1 MHLYNRFLF
10 GALFFACFYCSC
22 SKHRDQQTLDQI
34 FGVQYT
40 ANVQD
45 TAQNDAIFKQLDA
58 WLRQIEVDLSSSE
71 FNYAEVRS
79 GDQTGFIVAL
89 QATHAAYPSSE
100 PFVFKGTP
108 IYKWGKQLYSTELG
122 DKVLISTFPTALQE
136 VIRVGAVEISEL
148 SHLNVDQWLEY
159 WINETIREPN
169 LNSSQILRMDGSFQY
184 EMEYDPTF
192 GPVSE
197 TFQNNC
203 IEILTPEDSYLF
215 RSLPLEAGASARVDQ
230 CWAWSGSSIMIIID
244 QFNGAVD
251 MSQGAPELIEE
262 VYGMV
267 DIYQMATDWKWFLS
281 GETYLPLQNAFY
293 MEWEDVLVISDD
305 FTVLER
311 KLSQLILNEVTVE
324 VPRVS
329 SVGEF
334 YATHLRQLS
343 SKYWKLPSSIWEKL
357 PEKGIWSFNRD
368 STLHIKLNQSDA
380 LITPELIQGDIGDQ
394 VDRVYAFFDI
404 NGQQKFMVQDSLN
417 RIYGIDKRGGKL
429 WIIPAKQ
436 AIKSCRI
443 FDQTAVINFGGF
455 LDLLDLQTGQFL
467 NSPIYIPNQD
477 SLAWGLVEYFD
488 RPILEQRI
496 WYQKSKRDSIRI
508 FDLAQDYAW
517 SIPSLK
523 QNDCG
528 ERIFIPLDTS
538 DVMFEY
544 CAGALHARNL
554 QGGNLFD
561 PIPMEPLQPITIFTE
576 SNGSL
581 RFVVPEQ
588 NGKVKVFNRNG
599 NHFGLMILEGM
610 KNFLLEN
617 MNDGPRLEYI
627 GYSDDVIQVSGYLGN
642 TFKVL
647 HRYKHNAKIL
657 DLKYAASPRGKYLSV
672 VELNK
677 VTILDEQLNK
687 VAAFDVPSNEY
698 LDFYFDEFNSA
709 LVLVL
714 IDGSRILNFILE
726 EL

>member
-1 MHLYNRFLF
+1 MYLFNRFLF
-10 GALFFACFYCSC
+10 GALFLAFLCCSC
-22 SKHRDQQTLDQI
+22 SKHQERQTLDQI

-40 ANVQD
+40 ATVND
-45 TAQNDAIFKQLDA
+45 TTQNEAIFNQLGA
-58 WLRQIEVDLSSSE
+58 WLQQIEVDLISSE
-71 FNYAEVRS
+71 LNYTEVRS
-79 GDQTGFIVAL
+79 GDQIGFIFAL
-89 QATHAAYPSSE
+89 YATHTGYPSSE

-136 VIRVGAVEISEL
+136 VIRVGSVEISEL
-148 SHLNVDQWLEY
+148 SHLNIDQWLEY
-159 WINETIREPN
+159 WINETIRETN
-169 LNSSQILRMDGSFQY
+169 LNSGQILQLDGSFQY

-203 IEILTPEDSYLF
+203 LEILNPEDSYLF
-215 RSLPLEAGASARVDQ
+215 RSLPEEAGASAWVDQ
-230 CWAWSGSSIMIIID
+230 CWAWSGSSMMIIMDQSNGSID
-244 QFNGAVD
+244 MRKVTT
-251 MSQGAPELIEE
+251 ELVEE

-267 DIYQMATDWKWFLS
+267 DIYQMTTDWKWFLS
-281 GETYLPLQNAFY
+281 GETYLPLQSPFY
-293 MEWEDVLVISDD
+293 MEWEDLLVISDD

-334 YATHLRQLS
+334 YAAHLRQLC
-343 SKYWKLPSSIWEKL
+343 SKYWKLPGIIWEKL
-357 PEKGIWSFNRD
+357 PEKGIWSFNMD
-368 STLHIKLNQSDA
+368 STFHIKLNQSDA
-380 LITPELIQGDIGDQ
+380 LIAPELIQGDIGEQ
-394 VDRVYAFFDI
+394 VNRVYAFFDI
-404 NGQQKFMVQDSLN
+404 YGQQKFMCQDSLN
-417 RIYGIDKRGGKL
+417 RIFGIDKRGGKS
-429 WIIPAKQ
+429 WIISAKQ
-436 AIKSCRI
+436 PIKSCKI
-443 FDQTAVINFGGF
+443 FNQTAVINFGGF
-455 LDLLDLQTGQFL
+455 IDLLDLQTGQFF
-467 NSPIYIPNQD
+467 NTPIYIPNRD
-477 SLAWGLVEYFD
+477 SLAWGLIEYSD

-496 WYQKSKRDSIRI
+496 WYQKSDRDSIRI

-523 QNDCG
+523 QKDCG

-544 CAGALHARNL
+544 CSGTLHARNL
-554 QGGNLFD
+554 QGDNLFD
-561 PIPMEPLQPITIFTE
+561 PIPMDPLLPNTIFTE

-581 RFVVPEQ
+581 RFVVPEK

-599 NHFGLMILEGM
+599 NHFGLMILEDM

-642 TFKVL
+642 NFKVL
-647 HRYKHNAKIL
+647 HQYKHSKKIL

-677 VTILDEQLNK
+677 VTILDEKLNV
-687 VAAFDVPSNEY
+687 VAAFDIPSNEY

-714 IDGSRILNFILE
+714 IDGSKILNFILE